1 MNQPLMGQR
10 ALRMCCALLT
20 VLLLGTFSIHS
31 DAAAAS
37 AATPKS
43 SQLSKQAELAARFA
57 KIQADR
63 AAKVVELVNKERT
76 SAGLKKL
83 VVHDK
88 LRGLAKDKAI
98 DLYKHNYF
106 SHTSPTFG
114 SPFDMMDAYHIT
126 FRYAGENIAKGQR
139 TPEEVVK
146 DWMKSPGHRKNIL
159 NAHYTLIGVGYYN
172 GLWVQEFIGK

>member
-1 MNQPLMGQR
+1 MDKLHVR
-10 ALRMCCALLT
+10 TLASRMISAVLAALL
-20 VLLLGTFSIHS
+20 FSTYFINS
-31 DAAAAS
+31 DAAAATYS
-37 AATPKS
+37 KAGAT
-43 SQLSKQAELAARFA
+43 SKQAELAAMYA

-76 SAGLKKL
+76 KAGLSTL

-106 SHTSPTFG
+106 SHTSPTYG
-114 SPFDMMDAYHIT
+114 SPFDMMDAYNIT
-126 FRYAGENIAKGQR
+126 FRYAGENIAKGQQ

-146 DWMKSPGHRKNIL
+146 DWMNSPGHRKNIL
-159 NAHYTLIGVGYYN
+159 NPHYTLIGVGYYN

>member
-1 MNQPLMGQR
+1 MDKQHVRVSASRMISTLLA
-10 ALRMCCALLT
+10 ALLLT
-20 VLLLGTFSIHS
+20 VCFTNS
-31 DAAAAS
+31 DAAAATLS
-37 AATPKS
+37 KAGVS
-43 SQLSKQAELAARFA
+43 SKQADLAAMYA

-63 AAKVVELVNKERT
+63 AAKVVELVNKERKD
-76 SAGLKKL
+76 AGLGAL

-98 DLYKHNYF
+98 DLYKHHYF
-106 SHTSPTFG
+106 SHTSPTYG
-114 SPFDMMDAYHIT
+114 SPFDMMDAYNIT

-146 DWMKSPGHRKNIL
+146 DWMNSPGHRANIL
-159 NAHYTLIGVGYYN
+159 NPHYKMIGVGYFN

>member
-1 MNQPLMGQR
+1 MDKLHVKHL
-10 ALRMCCALLT
+10 ASRMICALLAA
-20 VLLLGTFSIHS
+20 LLLGTFYTSS
-31 DAAAAS
+31 CTAAAS
-37 AATPKS
+37 PPKTGVT
-43 SQLSKQAELAARFA
+43 SKQAGLAAMFA

-76 SAGLKKL
+76 SEGLKKL

-106 SHTSPTFG
+106 SHTSPTYG
-114 SPFDMMDAYHIT
+114 SPFDMMDAYDIT

-146 DWMKSPGHRKNIL
+146 DWMNSPGHRKNIL
-159 NAHYTLIGVGYYN
+159 NPHYTMIGVGYFN